1 MIMYKEIYDKAQ
13 QGLRLIEDSIIELLS
28 YNAEGLTNAEIV
40 EYLGLQSE
48 HQGRQKNYLT
58 YSVLGNLM
66 KDNKVIKY
74 KKGNRVLYKLINTR

>member
-28 YNAEGLTNAEIV
+28 YNIEGLTNAEIV

-74 KKGNRVLYKLINTR
+74 KKGNRVL

>member
-28 YNAEGLTNAEIV
+28 YNIEGLTNAEIV

>member
-28 YNAEGLTNAEIV
+28 YNIEGLTNAEIV

-48 HQGRQKNYLT
+48 HQARQKNYLT

>member
-1 MIMYKEIYDKAQ
+1 MIMYKEIYNKAQ

-28 YNAEGLTNAEIV
+28 YNIEGLTNAEIV